1 MRGRA
6 ADPRAAGAG
15 PAGARSSLLAALA
28 GEDGRS
34 LASALLAPLRAQDSE
49 GVLSASVLVWLEHNG
64 VYDAAARELGVH
76 RHTLTAR
83 IRAAEKALG
92 RDFGSF
98 AERAE
103 VWAALRTVRAGH
115 DGRDG

>member
-1 MRGRA
+1 M
-6 ADPRAAGAG
+6 
-15 PAGARSSLLAALA
+15 
-28 GEDGRS
+28 
-34 LASALLAPLRAQDSE
+34 
-49 GVLSASVLVWLEHNG
+49 
-64 VYDAAARELGVH
+64 H

-92 RDFGSF
+92 RNFGSF